1 MAGYNPLIKILS
13 SKLEK
18 GNDSITV
25 KHCIL
30 FQACEQ
36 KEAQAGGQSKEEVI
50 TMVMQVFVDAY
61 THIPEH
67 RRLMLFSRLVEI
79 VGGDN
84 FLWRCV
90 LLKMAHEI
98 TRPTSEPTEVSNQI
112 WHIQHFTVPVHQF
125 ILTEDYLSLL
135 WQEDDAEMQFD
146 LNLLSQFSVTTQIN
160 SIAAMITYVSGL
172 PVDKPTGKWH
182 QFIAVFMYGVCISY
196 TLYI

>member
-1 MAGYNPLIKILS
+1 MLVMS

-18 GNDSITV
+18 SNDPVTV
-25 KHCIL
+25 NYGIH

-36 KEAQAGGQSKEEVI
+36 KEAHAGGQSKEEVI

-98 TRPTSEPTEVSNQI
+98 TRPTSEPTEVRSATRYYTSNKE
-112 WHIQHFTVPVHQF
+112 WFYGPCVH
-125 ILTEDYLSLL
+125 
-135 WQEDDAEMQFD
+135 
-146 LNLLSQFSVTTQIN
+146 V
-160 SIAAMITYVSGL
+160 
-172 PVDKPTGKWH
+172 
-182 QFIAVFMYGVCISY
+182 
-196 TLYI
+196 